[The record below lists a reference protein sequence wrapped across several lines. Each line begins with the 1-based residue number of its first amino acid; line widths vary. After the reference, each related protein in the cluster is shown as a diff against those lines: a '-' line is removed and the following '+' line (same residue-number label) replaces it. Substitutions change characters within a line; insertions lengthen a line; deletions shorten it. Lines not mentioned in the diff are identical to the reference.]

1 MQIIRYAFLAIVAI
15 VLVTLAM
22 ANREFVEVALLPD
35 VLVDLIGLQR
45 AVTLPL
51 FVVILIAV
59 AGGLAIGFVWEWIRE
74 HRHRAEAAR
83 ERRERRRLEGEV
95 KKIKT
100 DKHKGDDVLALLE

>member
-1 MQIIRYAFLAIVAI
+1 MQIIRYGFLAIVAI

-35 VLVDLIGLQR
+35 VLVDLVGLQR

-59 AGGLAIGFVWEWIRE
+59 AAGLAIGFVWEWI
-74 HRHRAEAAR
+74 R